1 MFTHT
6 GNFSTVTCTPTIKT
20 TTQGHSNSKFDLL
33 KVQLQPAESSKLW
46 RATLYNVRF
55 IKNLTI

>member
-33 KVQLQPAESSKLW
+33 VQSQPAESSKFW
-46 RATLYNVRF
+46 RDTLNVRF

>member
-20 TTQGHSNSKFDLL
+20 TTQGHSNSKFDLKYNYSRR
-33 KVQLQPAESSKLW
+33 KVQNFGWAHYIMLDS
-46 RATLYNVRF
+46 
-55 IKNLTI
+55 